1 LRSVGRSHGIKRGLQ
16 GRWSYVLIAALCGVG
31 ILTTASGVA
40 SAGTRP
46 STAKVAATAGA
57 NIKACFMVS
66 NLGVDDHGFNEE
78 GWNALRQAHATYGMK
93 IEYLAESGSVTWTT
107 IGSEFI
113 SEGCNLIVGEGFDT
127 ATEIQTLA
135 QAYPNLKFALIDDTL
150 PKTMKN
156 VAELYYHT
164 DQGAFLGGYVAA
176 AMAKSKIVGMFGNE
190 PIPPV
195 LLYLNGF
202 YAGVKYYDKL
212 NNAKVK
218 TIGYNPVTHSG
229 EFMGSFTSTTIN
241 TQITN
246 SELAQGADII
256 YGVGL
261 PNSVAEAVLHYGH
274 KTASIGVD
282 SDGCFSY
289 PALCPAFLT
298 SVEKNI
304 TPSLLDVI
312 TSDVKGHF
320 DSGIYN
326 GTLRNNGVG
335 IATYHTWG
343 TKVPS
348 AVKKEVLKLT
358 KEVIAGTIN
367 YDPYKA

>member
-1 LRSVGRSHGIKRGLQ
+1 MKRGPR
-16 GRWSYVLIAALCGVG
+16 GKSHYVLTAALAAVLSAGV
-31 ILTTASGVA
+31 LATVSGVA
-40 SAGTRP
+40 SAGTRTQVP
-46 STAKVAATAGA
+46 KAATVAS
-57 NIKACFMVS
+57 NIRACFMVS
-66 NLGVDDHGFNEE
+66 SLGVDDHGFNEE
-78 GWNALRQAHATYGMK
+78 GWNALRDAHTAFGMK

-113 SEGCNLIVGEGFDT
+113 SEGCNFIVGESFDT

-135 QAYPNLKFALIDDTL
+135 EANPKLSFALVDDTL
-150 PKTMKN
+150 SKPLKN
-156 VAELYYHT
+156 VAELFYHT
-164 DQGAFLGGYVAA
+164 DQAAFLGGYVAA
-176 AMAKSKIVGMFGNE
+176 ATTKTKIIGMFGNE

-195 LLYLNGF
+195 LTYLNGF
-202 YAGVKYYDKL
+202 YAGVKYYDKV

-261 PNSVAEAVLHYGH
+261 PDSVAEAVLHYGH

-282 SDGCFSY
+282 SDGCFAY
-289 PALCPAFLT
+289 PALCPAFFT

-304 TPSLLDVI
+304 TPTLFDVI
-312 TSDVKGHF
+312 QSYVKGHF

-326 GTLRNNGVG
+326 GTLANDGVG
-335 IATYHTWG
+335 LAPYHDWG
-343 TKVPS
+343 TKVPGS
-348 AVKKEVLKLT
+348 VKTEVLKLT
-358 KEVIAGTIN
+358 QEIIKGTIN
-367 YDPYKA
+367 YDPYTA